1 MGISLPALADLPG
14 FVPAPVTSVVSV
26 SFSTA
31 GVPIYKVNPESGVPL
46 SCLPAYFEAYDAYA
60 QRVDHEVSWV
70 EGEEKRVEDLAD
82 TSADSHLP
90 AAQDELLQAHGC
102 TCSSPNP
109 TSSSTAR
116 NTSAPPTQDDP
127 VFLY

>member
-70 EGEEKRVEDLAD
+70 EGEEKRVEPLQ
-82 TSADSHLP
+82 TQRRPQPQQGTRLLLLP
-90 AAQDELLQAHGC
+90 KTTL
-102 TCSSPNP
+102 S
-109 TSSSTAR
+109 
-116 NTSAPPTQDDP
+116 
-127 VFLY
+127 